1 VLADKCS
8 STATCRGFVNVQRIP
23 GFTLPGTFRAGSSPD
38 GRRCARSVG
47 FLQLK
52 MRMKPEDPALE
63 SLRRTKRRAT
73 GLLVVAAGVY
83 VVARL
88 YEAAHPAIGYL
99 RAFCEAAMVGGLA
112 DWFAV
117 TALFRHPLGVPLPHT
132 AIIPANKDRIGE
144 ALGRFVERNF
154 LTAEV
159 VRTKLNQV
167 DFATLIG
174 RWLADPARSGRVAT
188 EAAQFL
194 PRLLDALGDE
204 PMRHFLHHNLT
215 TALQRIDVAPI
226 AADLLETLTEQN
238 RHQALVDELLMQGQR
253 FLGEAE
259 PEIRA
264 RVRERTAWLWQKLG
278 IDEAISGRLIRAA
291 GETIAEVS
299 ADPEHAWRQR
309 FTQML
314 SEYVEALRTSPEYRD
329 RAERLKRGLIEQPQ
343 LAEYVGTVW
352 DHLRSRVREDAAN
365 ADSQLRR
372 NLAAA
377 MVALGESLLADPAVR
392 DALNEWLRTALSD
405 LIEARRHEVAALIS
419 ETVRRWDPGTVT
431 ERVERAIARDLQYIR
446 INGTLIGG
454 LVGLLI
460 HALSQLLP

>member
-1 VLADKCS
+1 MNTS
-8 STATCRGFVNVQRIP
+8 
-23 GFTLPGTFRAGSSPD
+23 
-38 GRRCARSVG
+38 
-47 FLQLK
+47 
-52 MRMKPEDPALE
+52 PEDFALQR
-63 SLRRTKRRAT
+63 LRQAKRRAT
-73 GLLVVAAGVY
+73 GLLVAAAGVY

-88 YEAAHPAIGYL
+88 NEAAHPAIGYL

-132 AIIPANKDRIGE
+132 AIIPANKERIGE

-154 LTAEV
+154 LSAEV
-159 VRTKLNQV
+159 VSVKLEQV
-167 DFATLIG
+167 DFATLVG
-174 RWLADPARSGRVAT
+174 RWLADPARSGPVAS
-188 EAAQFL
+188 EVAQLL

-204 PMRHFLHHNLT
+204 PMRHFLHHNLVS
-215 TALQRIDVAPI
+215 ALQRIDVAPI
-226 AADLLETLTEQN
+226 AADLLEALTEAN
-238 RHQALVDELLMQGQR
+238 RHQALVDEMLMQGRR

-278 IDEAISGRLIRAA
+278 VDEAISDRLIRAA

-299 ADPEHAWRQR
+299 ADPQHAWRQR
-309 FTQML
+309 FTDML
-314 SEYVEALRTSPEYRD
+314 REYVDALRSSQQYRE
-329 RAERLKRGLIEQPQ
+329 RAERLKHALLEQPQ

-352 DHLRSRVREDAAN
+352 DHLRARVREDAAN
-365 ADSQLRR
+365 PDSQLRT

-377 MVALGESLLADPAVR
+377 MVALGEGLLADPAVR
-392 DALNEWLRTALSD
+392 EALNRWLRSALAG
-405 LIEARRHEVAALIS
+405 LVEARRHEVAALIS
-419 ETVRRWDPGTVT
+419 DTVRRWDPGTVT
-431 ERVERAIARDLQYIR
+431 ERIERAIARDLQYIR

-460 HALSQLLP
+460 HAVSQVVLR